1 MADDLSALE
10 TWAAP
15 LLAALTPA
23 KRRALARRIGQ
34 ALRRGQAARI
44 AAQKNPD
51 GSAYEPRK
59 VTKARSQKGSIRR
72 TMFEKLRAARHL
84 RVQAGDDGVAV
95 GFLGRTARIARVHH
109 LGLRDEVEPGG
120 PQYDYTARQLLGL
133 TDAEREQVKD
143 LLLQHLG
150 GAP

>member
-1 MADDLSALE
+1 MADDLTALE
-10 TWAAP
+10 SWAEP

-23 KRRALARRIGQ
+23 KRRALARSIGH
-34 ALRRGQAARI
+34 AMRRGQAARI
-44 AAQKNPD
+44 ASQMNPD

-59 VTKARSQKGSIRR
+59 VTKARAQKGGIRR

-84 RVQAGDDGVAV
+84 KVQADDGGVAV
-95 GFLGRTARIARVHH
+95 GFFGRTGRIARVHH

-120 PQYDYTARQLLGL
+120 PQYDYPVRELLGL
-133 TDAEREQVKD
+133 TGAEREQVKD

-150 GAP
+150 RAR

>member
-1 MADDLSALE
+1 VADDLTAFE
-10 TWAAP
+10 TWAVP

-23 KRRALARRIGQ
+23 RRRALARGIGQ

-44 AAQKNPD
+44 AAQKNTD

-59 VTKARSQKGSIRR
+59 VTKARLQKGSIRG

-84 RVQAGDDGVAV
+84 RVQADEASVVV
-95 GFLGRTARIARVHH
+95 GFVGRTARIARVHH

-120 PQYDYTARQLLGL
+120 PRYDYPARELLGL

-143 LLLQHLG
+143 LLLQHLD